1 MTKVTLVWLRKYLE
15 EIPQIKFSTTER
27 RDIIN
32 AVEKRIK
39 KPLIFSKRISKLNAL
54 YTCPI
59 CKRTK
64 YITNSEKDYP
74 LCCSHCGQRLDWKGF
89 IRDEQVTRN
98 KYRGE

>member
-1 MTKVTLVWLRKYLE
+1 MTKVALIWLRKYLE
-15 EIPQIKFSTTER
+15 EIPQIKFTKTEK

-32 AVEKRIK
+32 AVEKGVK

-54 YTCPI
+54 YTCPR

-74 LCCSHCGQRLDWKGF
+74 LCCSHCGQQLDWKGF
-89 IRDEQVTRN
+89 KRDEQVTRN
-98 KYRGE
+98 KFGG

>member
-1 MTKVTLVWLRKYLE
+1 MTDYTIFKLQKIYGETENRV
-15 EIPQIKFSTTER
+15 FSFAEKR
-27 RDIIN
+27 SIIR
-32 AVEKRIK
+32 AVQKRIK

-64 YITNSEKDYP
+64 YITNSETDYP

-89 IRDEQVTRN
+89 KREEQITRN
-98 KYRGE
+98 KYRGD